1 MSTALQEG
9 LKRAAAKKAPAAQP
23 VKKSSKTNGGAR
35 EGTVLI
41 GGHFDLSVRQRLLA
55 IRAKHPQRTTQDLLL
70 EALNLLFREHGQPTI
85 R

>member
-1 MSTALQEG
+1 MNALQEG
-9 LKRAAAKKAPAAQP
+9 LKRAAAKKEPAAP
-23 VKKSSKTNGGAR
+23 KKAKGKTNGGGAR

-55 IRAKHPQRTTQDLLL
+55 IRAEQPHRTMQDLLT
-70 EALNLLFREHGQPTI
+70 EALDLLFRAHRQPTI